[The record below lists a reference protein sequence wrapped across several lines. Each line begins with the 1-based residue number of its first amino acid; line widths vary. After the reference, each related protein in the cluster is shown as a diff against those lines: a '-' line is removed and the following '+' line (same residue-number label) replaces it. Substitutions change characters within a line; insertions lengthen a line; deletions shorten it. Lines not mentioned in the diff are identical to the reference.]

1 LPWQIIIPEWC
12 VCNYRNAWTVK
23 EYCSLFIGTGH
34 SLWVITI
41 MPLIKV
47 YNNDS
52 DPYGLKGHSIFK
64 SVRPFI
70 FGYAV
75 IPKLHEWYLRHLV
88 QAASAEAVSFRRT
101 FGDEAW
107 SQQYVK
113 EVKYIDKCSIPYTLH
128 DSLASEVG
136 SWPMVRPYQYNLA
149 SYVARGGV
157 RCCFIPLEVWRQRTY
172 ALHSYA
178 FIEVIFAY
186 DVVLYP
192 QRYEDRVPTLCVP
205 MHTLK

>member
-1 LPWQIIIPEWC
+1 
-12 VCNYRNAWTVK
+12 
-23 EYCSLFIGTGH
+23 
-34 SLWVITI
+34 

-113 EVKYIDKCSIPYTLH
+113 EVKYIDKCSIPFTLH

-136 SWPMVRPYQYNLA
+136 S
-149 SYVARGGV
+149 
-157 RCCFIPLEVWRQRTY
+157 
-172 ALHSYA
+172 
-178 FIEVIFAY
+178 
-186 DVVLYP
+186 
-192 QRYEDRVPTLCVP
+192 
-205 MHTLK
+205 